1 MALSHTGFFLLRSPL
16 YPVNRYRDVLQ
27 DSLQE
32 LADKNPLFLYAL
44 CIASGELLKELER
57 FLSDPASFNKK
68 KTDKLRKSLYKY
80 WVRACS
86 RSTPYG
92 LFAGC
97 TTGTVGTD
105 TQLQLNDMK
114 DAYQYVRLDMD
125 YYTRI
130 CYHISQQPGISTA
143 LRYYPNNSIYK
154 TGDKYRYA
162 EYTITN
168 NRRKYLLTAVED
180 SVFMTA
186 IIREAAAGL
195 TIAQIVQ
202 IIHEQDPSVTE
213 EEASG
218 FVREL
223 IESQLLIADTEP
235 RITGKDNL
243 QFLTD
248 RLLSI
253 PDAST
258 FRDALLAL
266 QQLFDKQ
273 DYERSRL
280 SAIHQQCENA
290 FPVSIPKDLLQIDL
304 FKTAQR
310 CQLSETL
317 VNDIVS
323 QIHRLLS
330 LCHGFAK
337 GQSEMSSFITR
348 FQERY
353 ESQEV
358 PLNLVLDGETG
369 IGYGAAI
376 ENTVHAPFVEDVAG
390 GGAETQI
397 QSVSWSPIQQLA
409 LDKYEQF
416 LQQNLPEVSITDED
430 LQKLGDPETV
440 NMARSCYLFG
450 SLHAASAEAAD
461 KGDYRFAMS
470 SMGGPSAANLLGRFC
485 NGDAA
490 LTEKVKAVLDEE
502 AAAFPDV
509 ILAEVVHFPEAR
521 AANVLIRPTLR
532 PYEIPYVGVA
542 GTTEEYQIPIA
553 DISVSVR
560 NNEVV
565 LRSRRLN
572 KRVIPRLS
580 SAHNYGFNSLP
591 VYKFLC
597 DLQHQSI
604 TGFMAWDWGVFA
616 SRKRLPR
623 VVYKN
628 IILARASWT
637 LTAKDVEHLG
647 DDAEANQRF
656 LDQYREQQQMPAKVM
671 LSEADNELLLDLTA
685 PAAVSLLI
693 EHVKK
698 TTSLK
703 LKECLLPED
712 AGIVRDT
719 NNQVYTNEVLVPLRC
734 VPVPEKAAAGKPA
747 VEKAVVQNPR
757 PAAPVAT
764 AAALPLRSFAPGSE
778 WLYVKVYC
786 GFRIA
791 EELLATWFAEH
802 LPQWQEDGLFEEFF
816 FLRYGDPLPHIRLRF
831 RNSRQPG
838 NNNEILHRIQA
849 GLQPLVNNGQVSKI
863 QCDTYIRELERY
875 GAFTMPLSEQLFSA
889 DSMAVLGIVSML
901 EGAEGESYRW
911 RMALRGTDMLLEDFG
926 LTPTERKQLLAA
938 LREGFTNEFGGAK
951 VQHKALNDKYR
962 KHQQEIAS
970 FLRAENDVNN
980 EIAEAVELF
989 RQRSA
994 ITAPLAQQIREHYQ
1008 NDQRYFDILASHI
1021 HMFLNR
1027 IFVAKQRKHEMVIY
1041 HFLEK
1046 YYLSQLAMEATLK

>member
-16 YPVNRYRDVLQ
+16 YPVNRYRDVLE

-44 CIASGELLKELER
+44 CIASGDLLKELER

-97 TTGTVGTD
+97 TTGTIGTD
-105 TQLQLNDMK
+105 TQLRINDMK
-114 DAYQYVRLDMD
+114 EAYQYVRLDMD

-130 CYHISQQPGISTA
+130 CYHISQQADISTA

-162 EYTITN
+162 EYTINN

-180 SVFMTA
+180 SVFMSA

-195 TIAQIVQ
+195 TITQIVQ
-202 IIHEQDPSVTE
+202 VIHEQDPSITA
-213 EEASG
+213 EEATG

-223 IESQLLIADTEP
+223 IDSQLLIADTEP
-235 RITGKDNL
+235 RITGEDNL
-243 QFLTD
+243 QSLTD

-258 FRDALLAL
+258 FREALLAL
-266 QQLFDKQ
+266 QALFRQQ
-273 DYERSRL
+273 DFERSRL
-280 SAIHQQCENA
+280 AAIHQQCESA
-290 FPVSIPKDLLQIDL
+290 FPISIPKDLLQIDL
-304 FKTAQR
+304 FKTAQQ

-317 VNDIVS
+317 VNDILS
-323 QIHRLLS
+323 QIHRLMA
-330 LCHGFAK
+330 LCHGYTK
-337 GQSEMSSFITR
+337 GQTELSSFITR
-348 FQERY
+348 FMERY

-390 GGAETQI
+390 APGTENHT
-397 QSVSWSPIQQLA
+397 VSWSPLQQLS

-416 LQQNLPEVSITDED
+416 LQQGLSEVTITDED

-440 NMARSCYLFG
+440 PMARSCYLFG
-450 SLHAASAEAAD
+450 SLQAASAAAAD
-461 KGDYRFAMS
+461 KGEYQFALN

-485 NGDAA
+485 NGDEQ
-490 LTEKVKAVLDEE
+490 LSEKVKSILDEE
-502 AAAFPDV
+502 AAAFPDLL
-509 ILAEVVHFPEAR
+509 LAEVVHFPEAR

-532 PYEIPYVGVA
+532 PYEIPYIGVA
-542 GTTEEYQIPIA
+542 GTPEEYRIPVN
-553 DISVSVR
+553 DLMVSVR
-560 NNEVV
+560 QNEVI
-565 LRSRRLN
+565 LRSKRLN

-580 SAHNYGFNSLP
+580 SAHNYGYNSLP
-591 VYKFLC
+591 IYKFLC
-597 DLQHQSI
+597 DLQHQSV
-604 TGFMAWDWGVFA
+604 MSYMSWDWGVFGN
-616 SRKRLPR
+616 RKRLPR

-628 IILARASWT
+628 IILSKATWT
-637 LTAKDVEHLG
+637 LTAKETEHLG

-656 LDQYREQQQMPAKVM
+656 MDQYREQQKMPEKV
-671 LSEADNELLLDLTA
+671 LLAESDNELLLDLTA
-685 PAAVSLLI
+685 PAAVGLLLD
-693 EHVKK
+693 HVKK
-698 TTSLK
+698 MSSVK
-703 LKECLLPED
+703 LKECLLAEES
-712 AGIVRDT
+712 GIVRDT
-719 NNQVYTNEVLVPLRC
+719 DDQAYAHELLLPLRS
-734 VPVPEKAAAGKPA
+734 VPVAEKAAA
-747 VEKAVVQNPR
+747 EKTAAEKPR
-757 PAAPVAT
+757 PAAIAAPATIPV
-764 AAALPLRSFAPGSE
+764 RSFAPGSE

-786 GFRIA
+786 GFRVA
-791 EELLATWFAEH
+791 EELLATWFAEQ
-802 LPQWQEDGLFEEFF
+802 LPQWQEEGLFDEFF

-831 RNSRQPG
+831 RNHRQRS
-838 NNNEILHRIQA
+838 NNDEVLHRIQT
-849 GLQPLVNNGQVSKI
+849 GLQPLVDNGQVSKI

-875 GAFTMPLSEQLFSA
+875 GAATMHLSEQLFSA

-901 EGAEGESYRW
+901 EGAEGEDYRW
-911 RMALRGTDMLLEDFG
+911 RLALRGTDMLLEDFG
-926 LTPTERKQLLAA
+926 LTPTERKQLLAG
-938 LREGFTNEFGGAK
+938 LREGFTTEFGGAK
-951 VQHKALNDKYR
+951 AQHKPLNDKYR

-970 FLRAENDVNN
+970 FLRAENDETND
-980 EIAEAVELF
+980 IAEAVEFL
-989 RQRSA
+989 RQRSE
-994 ITAPLAQQIREHYQ
+994 ITAPVAQQIRQHYQ
-1008 NDQRYFDILASHI
+1008 NDYRYFDILASHI

>member
-16 YPVNRYRDVLQ
+16 YPVNRYRDVLE

-44 CIASGELLKELER
+44 CIASGDLLKELER

-97 TTGTVGTD
+97 TTGTIGAD
-105 TQLQLNDMK
+105 TQLLLNDMK

-130 CYHISQQPGISTA
+130 CNHISQQPDISMA

-162 EYTITN
+162 EYTINN

-202 IIHEQDPSVTE
+202 VIHEQDPSVTE
-213 EEASG
+213 EEATG

-235 RITGKDNL
+235 RITGEDNL
-243 QFLTD
+243 QSLTD

-253 PDAST
+253 PEAST

-266 QQLFDKQ
+266 QQLFRQQ
-273 DYERSRL
+273 DFERSRL
-280 SAIHQQCENA
+280 AAIHQQCETA

-304 FKTAQR
+304 FKTAQQ

-317 VNDIVS
+317 VNDILS
-323 QIHRLLS
+323 QVHS
-330 LCHGFAK
+330 LMALCLGYSK
-337 GQSEMSSFITR
+337 GQSEMSSFMTR
-348 FQERY
+348 FMERY

-390 GGAETQI
+390 APASENQT
-397 QSVSWSPIQQLA
+397 VNWSPLQQLG

-416 LQQNLPEVSITDED
+416 LQQDLSEVAITDED

-450 SLHAASAEAAD
+450 SLLGPSAEAAD
-461 KGDYRFAMS
+461 KGDYRFALN

-485 NGDAA
+485 NGDEV
-490 LTEKVKAVLDEE
+490 LTEKVKAILDEE
-502 AAAFPDV
+502 AAAYPDLV
-509 ILAEVVHFPEAR
+509 IAEVVHFPEAR

-532 PYEIPYVGVA
+532 PYEIPYIGVA
-542 GTTEEYQIPIA
+542 GTPEEFRIPVA
-553 DISVSVR
+553 DIMVSVR
-560 NNEVV
+560 QNEVV
-565 LRSRRLN
+565 LRSKRLN
-572 KRVIPRLS
+572 KRILPRLS
-580 SAHNYGFNSLP
+580 SAHNYGYNSLP
-591 VYKFLC
+591 IYKFLC
-597 DLQHQSI
+597 DLQHQSLI
-604 TGFMAWDWGVFA
+604 SFLHWDWGVFA
-616 SRKRLPR
+616 NRKRLPR

-628 IILARASWT
+628 IILSRAMWT
-637 LTAKDVEHLG
+637 LTAKEVEHLG
-647 DDAEANQRF
+647 DDAAANQRF
-656 LDQYREQQQMPAKVM
+656 IDQYREQQKMPDKV
-671 LSEADNELLLDLTA
+671 LLAEADNELLLDLTA
-685 PAAVSLLI
+685 PAAVGLLI
-693 EHVKK
+693 DHVKK
-698 TTSLK
+698 MSSVK
-703 LKECLLPED
+703 LKECLLAEES
-712 AGIVRDT
+712 GIVRDIH
-719 NNQVYTNEVLVPLRC
+719 NGEYAHEVLIPMRS
-734 VPVPEKAAAGKPA
+734 VPVAEKAGDK
-747 VEKAVVQNPR
+747 PR
-757 PAAPVAT
+757 PAT
-764 AAALPLRSFAPGSE
+764 AAAAPAALPERSFAPGSE

-786 GFRIA
+786 GFRVA
-791 EELLATWFAEH
+791 EELLATWFAEQ
-802 LPQWQEDGLFEEFF
+802 LPQWQEDGLFEDFF

-831 RNSRQPG
+831 RNRHRPG
-838 NNNEILHRIQA
+838 NNDEILHRIQT
-849 GLQPLVNNGQVSKI
+849 GLQPMVDNGQVSKI
-863 QCDTYIRELERY
+863 QCDTYIREIERY
-875 GAFTMPLSEQLFSA
+875 GAATIEISEQLFSA
-889 DSMAVLGIVSML
+889 DSLAVLGVVNML

-926 LTPTERKQLLAA
+926 LTPTERKQLLAG
-938 LREGFTNEFGGAK
+938 LREGFASEFGGAK
-951 VQHKALNDKYR
+951 VQHKPLNDKYR

-970 FLRAENDVNN
+970 FLRAENDEAN
-980 EIAEAVELF
+980 EIAEAVEFF

-994 ITAPLAQQIREHYQ
+994 VTAPLAKQIRQHYQ
-1008 NDQRYFDILASHI
+1008 NDNRYFDILASHI